1 MDDISRDIIARA
13 SRGDMDAFRE
23 IYRKTSVFVYNVALR
38 ITNNTEDA
46 DEITQDVFMK
56 AYKNLRKF
64 NFLSSFKTWI
74 YRITVNTAINYK
86 KAAEKHVKQRVD
98 YDTVFNTV
106 SVEGTARDNINK
118 QDKKAQIS
126 ALLSALSP
134 DQRACIALREIEGM
148 NYREIANTLKVN
160 INTVRTRLK
169 RAREKL
175 LSLAKKGD
183 RDEL

>member
-1 MDDISRDIIARA
+1 MEDISRDIIARA
-13 SRGDMDAFRE
+13 SRNDMAAFQE

-56 AYKNLRKF
+56 VYKNLRKF

-86 KAAEKHVKQRVD
+86 KAAGKHVNQRVD
-98 YDTVFNTV
+98 YDTVLNTV
-106 SVEGTARDNINK
+106 SGGEQTRDNINK

-126 ALLSALSP
+126 VLLSALSP
-134 DQRACIALREIEGM
+134 DQRACILLREIEGM
-148 NYREIANTLKVN
+148 NYREISNTLRVN

-175 LSLAKKGD
+175 LSLAKK
-183 RDEL
+183 R